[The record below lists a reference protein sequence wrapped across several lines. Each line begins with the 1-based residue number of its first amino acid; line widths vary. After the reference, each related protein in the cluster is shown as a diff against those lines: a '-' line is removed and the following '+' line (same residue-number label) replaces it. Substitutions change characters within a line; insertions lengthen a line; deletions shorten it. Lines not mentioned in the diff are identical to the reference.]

1 MAVMRRQ
8 RPGAAPAAEPVKIPV
23 KEIEP
28 SANEEGDQ
36 EDQDDAE
43 RSGRA
48 ASSRTDYQAVC
59 EKFTKGVTNRKSAIR
74 AMCVTCMGGM
84 LYEVAKCTSTGCPL
98 YAYRM
103 GENPNDARTIAA
115 KAKKEA
121 EAEVHATTHRKP
133 AATGR
138 TTRPV
143 RRTARG

>member
-8 RPGAAPAAEPVKIPV
+8 RPGAAAAAEPVKIPV
-23 KEIEP
+23 KEIES
-28 SANEEGDQ
+28 SANEEEEQ
-36 EDQDDAE
+36 EDQEGAE

-48 ASSRTDYQAVC
+48 ASSRTDYEAVC
-59 EKFTKGVTNRKSAIR
+59 EKFRKGATNRKSAIR
-74 AMCVTCMGGM
+74 AMCVICMGGM
-84 LYEVAKCTSTGCPL
+84 IYEVAKCTSTNCPL
-98 YAYRM
+98 HAFRM

-121 EAEVHATTHRKP
+121 QAQTSVHRKP

-138 TTRPV
+138 TTRPI